1 VLPAEALLLPYLCW
15 CVCCYCCG
23 CCSCVSHCWGLSKGL
38 SLLVL
43 QVRALLLLLV
53 ALLLLM
59 SAATLE
65 LLSC

>member
-1 VLPAEALLLPYLCW
+1 VLPAEALLFPCLRW
-15 CVCCYCCG
+15 WQRCYCS
-23 CCSCVSHCWGLSKGL
+23 CCSCISHREGLSKGM

-43 QVRALLLLLV
+43 KMCALLLLVV

-65 LLSC
+65 LLGC